1 MKKELFISLM
11 NDKLKLVR
19 TEYRLT
25 QVSMATILGI
35 SKKTL
40 VEIEKGRRSLGWT
53 GAVALSTIFSHSSV
67 LQDSFGGELSDMV
80 IAMAFED
87 LPVHYPKT
95 LGGKVWWKTIKV
107 EGNHKIQQNM
117 ISQHY
122 RLLDEE
128 DRRIYASFSLGDI
141 TSVLQF
147 CLEKHKN

>member
-1 MKKELFISLM
+1 MKKQHFVSLM
-11 NDKLKLVR
+11 DEKLKLVR

-25 QVSMATILGI
+25 QASMATILGI

-53 GAVALSTIFSHSSV
+53 GAVALSAIFSDSSV

-95 LGGKVWWKTIKV
+95 LGGKIWWKTIKAE
-107 EGNHKIQQNM
+107 EGYKVQQNI

-122 RLLDEE
+122 RLLDE
-128 DRRIYASFSLGDI
+128 RNQRIHASFSLGDI

-147 CLEKHKN
+147 CLEKKNK